1 MGKKLRENQPGA
13 NQDRKRVDRLS
24 NRQDQERLRKRA
36 SISRA
41 PLGGQ
46 QINTDAD
53 HEIGRT
59 EESQDSGKAIAG
71 IRALSKHVCCLHRFH
86 RRNAT
91 TFIVNMVS
99 VNTRIIVHIIAGV
112 KWEIAYIKR
121 HTMASIS

>member
-1 MGKKLRENQPGA
+1 MSLA
-13 NQDRKRVDRLS
+13 L
-24 NRQDQERLRKRA
+24 
-36 SISRA
+36 
-41 PLGGQ
+41 LGGQ

-91 TFIVNMVS
+91 IFIVNRRS

-112 KWEIAYIKR
+112 KWEFAYIKR
-121 HTMASIS
+121 HTMASISWGLCPKIWHCAVVEAYVFRLNDQKRAEYLNVKM